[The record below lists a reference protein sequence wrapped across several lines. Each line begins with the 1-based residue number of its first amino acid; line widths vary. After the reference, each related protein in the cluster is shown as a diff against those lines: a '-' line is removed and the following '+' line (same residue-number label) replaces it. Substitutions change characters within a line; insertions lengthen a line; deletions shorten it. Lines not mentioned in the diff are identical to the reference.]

1 MQDYCPFSL
10 GDLSLFLAPMSV
22 KRWVVS
28 QCFSGFYPGELLVLN
43 LGVKSLRMQF
53 LSLLREQNVAPVD
66 YLHCGIKTRVFKVV
80 CHSDLELGYQI

>member
-22 KRWVVS
+22 KCWVVS

-43 LGVKSLRMQF
+43 LGVKSIRMQF

-80 CHSDLELGYQI
+80 CHSVLEIGYQI